1 MPIVGPVFKKA
12 ALSRFASI
20 FAILQT
26 SGVPIMQ
33 SLTILS
39 ATMGNEALTRAFD
52 NVRERIKE
60 RRRNCHSVKIGK
72 ILYADGY

>member
-1 MPIVGPVFKKA
+1 MEMPIVGPVFKKA

-39 ATMGNEALTRAFD
+39 ATMGNEALT
-52 NVRERIKE
+52 ELLIM
-60 RRRNCHSVKIGK
+60 SVSVLKK
-72 ILYADGY
+72 APEFRLH

>member
-1 MPIVGPVFKKA
+1 MLGAILIIVFGLRFYFKTSNGKFVKDSFLLEIPIVGPVFKKA

-20 FAILQT
+20 FAILHT

-39 ATMGNEALTRAFD
+39 
-52 NVRERIKE
+52 
-60 RRRNCHSVKIGK
+60 
-72 ILYADGY
+72 GYNG